1 MIYLGFLGVGS
12 AFMDM
17 TLRRGEKL
25 DGDVRERTENEALA
39 KAARDKAFGR
49 SMLVRGAIIFVRC
62 EADASENGN

>member
-1 MIYLGFLGVGS
+1 
-12 AFMDM
+12 MDM
-17 TLRRGEKL
+17 TLRRGEKV

-62 EADASENGN
+62 EADASENEN